1 MHAIAA
7 IILITIVLTARIAH
21 KWSLPLIL
29 IALGSGILFGSDVA
43 GLVYF
48 DNYKLGKQIADTALI
63 FVLFAGGF
71 GTKRESLK
79 LVMAPALALSTLGIL
94 ITALLSGVA
103 MWSILG
109 ITFPIACLLGAIVS
123 STDAAAVFSILR
135 SRSLSPRLS
144 SITEIESATN
154 DPMAVLLTAFIIQIL
169 KNEMNSPLNIGLS
182 FIWQLA
188 GGAAIGILI
197 GMAGIGLFKRVKTVD
212 KGYFYILLVG
222 IVLLSF
228 GFSDIIKANGMI
240 SAFFAG
246 YIMGNEQFPFKR
258 NISTFLDALSII
270 SNTIIFVLL
279 GLLVFPS
286 HLGDVW
292 LQGITLFLILTF
304 VSRPLTVMLT
314 TIFSR
319 FSIKEKLFLSWS
331 GLRGAV
337 PIVLATYPAA
347 AGIENSSDIYNTIFL
362 AVTLSIIIQGTT
374 IGKVADFLKLS
385 LTAKPKPDQTM
396 ELVTIHESN
405 LDLFELYVDENIYGG
420 KAVISAL
427 TLPPD
432 TTITMINRKEKI
444 IAPKGNT
451 QIQPG
456 DILYVLA
463 GDDTVEVVTNEILNK
478 FSKKSERI

>member
-1 MHAIAA
+1 M
-7 IILITIVLTARIAH
+7 L
-21 KWSLPLIL
+21 
-29 IALGSGILFGSDVA
+29 
-43 GLVYF
+43 
-48 DNYKLGKQIADTALI
+48 
-63 FVLFAGGF
+63 
-71 GTKRESLK
+71 
-79 LVMAPALALSTLGIL
+79 
-94 ITALLSGVA
+94 
-103 MWSILG
+103 
-109 ITFPIACLLGAIVS
+109 
-123 STDAAAVFSILR
+123 
-135 SRSLSPRLS
+135 
-144 SITEIESATN
+144 
-154 DPMAVLLTAFIIQIL
+154 
-169 KNEMNSPLNIGLS
+169 
-182 FIWQLA
+182 
-188 GGAAIGILI
+188 
-197 GMAGIGLFKRVKTVD
+197 
-212 KGYFYILLVG
+212 
-222 IVLLSF
+222 
-228 GFSDIIKANGMI
+228 

-279 GLLVFPS
+279 GLLVFPT
-286 HLGDVW
+286 HLGEVW

-304 VSRPLTVMLT
+304 VSRPLTVLLT

-347 AGIENSSDIYNTIFL
+347 AGIENSSDIFNTIFL

-385 LTAKPKPDQTM
+385 LIAKPKPDQTM

-420 KAVISAL
+420 NAFISAL

-478 FSKKSERI
+478 FSKKTSGSEVKKG